1 MSRSTVFGRGPEK
14 DLQRFRIDST
24 RARLRV
30 PGLPGKRDVTPTGG
44 ASDAQVAVLQAAIRR
59 QLGRDAAPDDAAFL
73 EDVVPV
79 GDARQGVQ
87 ILVYDQDREARG
99 LQLLDR
105 AVDLDADQRRQALR
119 GLVEDEHPR
128 IGHQR
133 APDRKHLL
141 LAAGELAAEVPAPL
155 GELREEREYARQ
167 RPRLG
172 GP

>member
-1 MSRSTVFGRGPEK
+1 MIRRPPRSTLFPYTT
-14 DLQRFRIDST
+14 LFRSVD
-24 RARLRV
+24 
-30 PGLPGKRDVTPTGG
+30 
-44 ASDAQVAVLQAAIRR
+44 
-59 QLGRDAAPDDAAFL
+59 
-73 EDVVPV
+73 
-79 GDARQGVQ
+79 
-87 ILVYDQDREARG
+87 DQDREARG
-99 LQLLDR
+99 LQVLDR

-172 GP
+172 SARAPGRGRHQVLTHREVGKNPPPFRYQTEARLRHTVRGQAVQGTPFEQDRAAARLTHALNPTDRG